1 MALENMTN
9 MLRNALEGKYGVGAF
24 NILDYTSFKA
34 VVETAEELKA
44 PVIVQTSVKTINLW
58 GYKAIATWYKE
69 LASNTQV
76 PVALHVDHCTDI
88 EIIKKCIDA
97 GWSSVMIDASAK
109 PFEENLK
116 ISKEVVKIAS
126 AANVS
131 VEAELGEIGGV
142 EDDLIV
148 DEEMANLAD
157 PVKAIMFCQELDIAV
172 FAPAIGTAH
181 GVYKGEPKIA
191 FDRIEKIAD
200 ATGVPLALHGGTGLS
215 DDVFK
220 RCIGLGCAKVNIST
234 LLKRTFIDS
243 FLDYRNENP
252 NVYEPVKYIDHQI
265 SQLKADIR
273 ENIILFGGEGKAFRS

>member
-1 MALENMTN
+1 
-9 MLRNALEGKYGVGAF
+9 
-24 NILDYTSFKA
+24 
-34 VVETAEELKA
+34 
-44 PVIVQTSVKTINLW
+44 
-58 GYKAIATWYKE
+58 
-69 LASNTQV
+69 
-76 PVALHVDHCTDI
+76 
-88 EIIKKCIDA
+88 
-97 GWSSVMIDASAK
+97 MIDASAK

-142 EDDLIV
+142 EDDHIV

-157 PVKAIMFCQELDIAV
+157 PVKAIRFCQELDLAV

-273 ENIILFGGEGKAFRS
+273 ENIIVFGGEGKAFRS